1 MACLDRAAGNAD
13 GEDKMELK
21 RSMHARTARLL
32 AMLAMALVC
41 ALVLVP
47 SAYADG
53 AVARIDE
60 TGSEYNT
67 FDEAVAAA
75 KNGETVTLLADA
87 ETAGLNLSKDL
98 TIDGDGKAL
107 TFAGEGIALFGKAL
121 TFENVTVSMTS
132 VGSTP
137 YAEWKWMAVS
147 ASGGASI
154 TLDNASL
161 AMDGAKTAKNTHAIY
176 FTGDNT
182 LNLKNGSSLTIENY
196 PQDALE
202 WDGGSG
208 KGYNVN
214 IEGDSTYTSDHNR
227 SGFTGTFYATIDHS
241 TVNVVNST
249 GNGSNGSHFNIK
261 NGSTVNFSRNGSHG
275 LSAGNLT
282 IDNSKVTANNNGL
295 TGITFNGEG
304 VFKAA
309 DVQVTDTIGKDLKW
323 GDIIYDGGIR
333 LSPNAVLDVDA
344 ASTISITGNKATG
357 LFLDAG
363 TSATFAKDS
372 NLVITGNDASAENA
386 INKPK
391 QDLAQMGGGVVVRGG
406 SNLTLPTSAVID
418 NNNAALAGD
427 DLYAE
432 QGAKISFGET
442 VEGDT
447 LTAFNG
453 CGDAITGWF
462 DDSKDARWCAH
473 WTDNTPWHVKAVKAG
488 SYETPI
494 ALKAAHGVT
503 AAHAEISGTKVLK
516 GADFAE
522 GDFEFTLSQ
531 NDDVI
536 SRVKNAA
543 DGSFTF
549 GESAFDVTA
558 DDIMDTD
565 NHKVSYTLDVA
576 EVKGNKANVTYDTSV
591 KKVVVTAVPEDDHVK
606 LTYQVDGKDVE
617 DLASALVFTN
627 TYTKPAEPATPSEP
641 KKPGKA
647 TKQGLPKTGD
657 ASLAAPVA
665 FALAAVAAC
674 GAGVVMRRRA

>member
-1 MACLDRAAGNAD
+1 
-13 GEDKMELK
+13 MELK
-21 RSMHARTARLL
+21 RSIRARAARLV
-32 AMLAMALVC
+32 AMFAMALVC

-98 TIDGDGKAL
+98 TIDGGGNALKFSDKGIALWGKAL
-107 TFAGEGIALFGKAL
+107 TFK
-121 TFENVTVSMTS
+121 NVTVSMIGI
-132 VGSTP
+132 GSTP
-137 YAEWKWMAVS
+137 YTAEWNWMSV
-147 ASGGASI
+147 GASKDASL
-154 TLDNASL
+154 TLDGATL
-161 AMDGAKTAKNTHAIY
+161 TMDGTGTPRGQSQTHAIY
-176 FTGDNT
+176 FCSNNK
-182 LNLKNGSSLTIENY
+182 LNLKNGSSLTIKNY
-196 PQDALE
+196 SQDALE
-202 WDGGSG
+202 WDGGDG
-208 KGYNVN
+208 GYNVN
-214 IEGDSTYTSDHNR
+214 IEGGSTYTSDHCR
-227 SGFTGTFYATIDHS
+227 SGFAGTFVVTVDNS
-241 TVNVVNST
+241 KVNVVNST

-261 NGSTVNFSRNGSHG
+261 NDSTVDFSGNGGHG
-275 LSAGNLT
+275 LSAGDLT
-282 IDNSKVTANNNGL
+282 IDHSTVTANNNAYNGIIF
-295 TGITFNGEG
+295 TGKGE
-304 VFKAA
+304 FKSAN
-309 DVQVTDTIGKDLKW
+309 VQISRTKGALYWNAGMRLLKPKDES
-323 GDIIYDGGIR
+323 
-333 LSPNAVLDVDA
+333 LSHATLNVDA
-344 ASTISITGNKATG
+344 ASTVSITENKVTG

-363 TSATFAKDS
+363 AQATFAEGAK
-372 NLVITGNDASAENA
+372 LTITGNDASQENCSTKKDA
-386 INKPK
+386 
-391 QDLAQMGGGVVVRGG
+391 AQMGGGVMVR
-406 SNLTLPTSAVID
+406 SKASLSLPASARID
-418 NNNAALAGD
+418 NNHAALAGD
-427 DLYAE
+427 DLCAE
-432 QGAKISFGET
+432 QGATISFGKT

-473 WTDNTPWHVKAVKAG
+473 WTDNTPWHVDAVEAR
-488 SYETPI
+488 SYETPV

-503 AAHAEISGTKVLK
+503 AAHAEIAGTKVLK
-516 GADFAE
+516 GAQLAE

-536 SRVKNAA
+536 SHAKNAA

-558 DDIMDTD
+558 DDIMDAD

-606 LTYQVDGKDVE
+606 LTYSVDGKDVE

-627 TYTKPAEPATPSEP
+627 TYTKPAEPSEP
-641 KKPGKA
+641 KTPGTS
-647 TKQGLPKTGD
+647 TKQNLPKTGD

-665 FALAAVAAC
+665 FILAAAAAC
-674 GAGVVMRRRA
+674 GAGVVMRRRG

>member
-1 MACLDRAAGNAD
+1 
-13 GEDKMELK
+13 MELK
-21 RSMHARTARLL
+21 RSMHARAARLL

-41 ALVLVP
+41 ALVVAP
-47 SAYADG
+47 SAYADA

-60 TGSEYNT
+60 TGLEYNT

-75 KNGETVTLLADA
+75 ENNQTVTLLADA

-98 TIDGDGKAL
+98 TIDGGGNAL
-107 TFAGEGIALFGKAL
+107 KFTDKGIALWGHAL
-121 TFENVTVSMTS
+121 VLKNVNASMTGI
-132 VGSTP
+132 GSTP
-137 YAEWKWMAVS
+137 YTAEWNWMAV
-147 ASGGASI
+147 GASKGASL
-154 TLDNASL
+154 TLDGATLS
-161 AMDGAKTAKNTHAIY
+161 MDGTGAGNVHAIY
-176 FTGDNT
+176 FCSNNK
-182 LNLKNGSSLTIENY
+182 LNLKNGSNLTIKNY
-196 PQDALE
+196 KQDALE
-202 WDGGSG
+202 WDGGDG
-208 KGYNVN
+208 GYNVN
-214 IEGDSTYTSDHNR
+214 IETGSTYTSDHCR
-227 SGFTGTFYATIDHS
+227 SGFTGTFVVTVDKS
-241 TVNVVNST
+241 KVNVVNST

-261 NGSTVNFSRNGSHG
+261 NGSTVDFSGNGGHG
-275 LSAGNLT
+275 LSAGDLT
-282 IDNSKVTANNNGL
+282 IDRSTVTANDNAYNGIIF
-295 TGITFNGEG
+295 TGKGE
-304 VFKAA
+304 FKSAN
-309 DVQVTDTIGKDLKW
+309 VQISGTKGALYWNAGMRLLKA
-323 GDIIYDGGIR
+323 
-333 LSPNAVLDVDA
+333 NASLDVDA
-344 ASTISITGNKATG
+344 ASTVSITGNKVTG
-357 LFLDAG
+357 LYLDG
-363 TSATFAKDS
+363 GSYATFAGGAK
-372 NLVITGNDASAENA
+372 LTITGNDASQENCSTKKDA
-386 INKPK
+386 
-391 QDLAQMGGGVVVRGG
+391 AQMGGGVMVR
-406 SNLTLPTSAVID
+406 SNASLSLPASAKID
-418 NNNAALAGD
+418 NNHAALAGD
-427 DLYAE
+427 DLCAE
-432 QGAKISFGET
+432 QGATISFGKT

-462 DDSKDARWCAH
+462 DDSEDARWCAH
-473 WTDNTPWHVKAVKAG
+473 WTDNTPWHVKAVEAD
-488 SYETPI
+488 SYKTPITLETTI

-516 GADFAE
+516 GADLAE

-536 SRVKNAA
+536 SRAKNAA

-627 TYTKPAEPATPSEP
+627 TYTKPAEPTTPSEP
-641 KKPGKA
+641 KKPGKT

-665 FALAAVAAC
+665 FALAAAAVC
-674 GAGVVMRRRA
+674 GAGVVMRRRG

>member
-1 MACLDRAAGNAD
+1 
-13 GEDKMELK
+13 MELK
-21 RSMHARTARLL
+21 RSIRARAARLV
-32 AMLAMALVC
+32 AMFAMALVC

-67 FDEAVAAA
+67 FDEAVADA

-87 ETAGLNLSKDL
+87 ETTGLNLSKDL
-98 TIDGDGKAL
+98 TIDGGGNAL
-107 TFAGEGIALFGKAL
+107 KFTDKGIALWGHAL
-121 TFENVTVSMTS
+121 VLKNVNASMTG

-137 YAEWKWMAVS
+137 YTAEWKWMSVC
-147 ASGGASI
+147 ASKDASL
-154 TLDNASL
+154 TLDGATL
-161 AMDGAKTAKNTHAIY
+161 TMDGTGTASNVHAIY
-176 FTGDNT
+176 FCSNNK
-182 LNLKNGSSLTIENY
+182 LNLKNGSNLTIKNY
-196 PQDALE
+196 KQDALE
-202 WDGGSG
+202 WDGGDG
-208 KGYNVN
+208 GYNVN
-214 IEGDSTYTSDHNR
+214 IEGGSTYTSDHCR
-227 SGFTGTFYATIDHS
+227 SGFTGTFVVTVDSS

-261 NGSTVNFSRNGSHG
+261 NGSTVDFSGNGSHG

-282 IDNSKVTANNNGL
+282 IDNSTVTAKNNAL
-295 TGITFNGEG
+295 TGIIFTGKGE
-304 VFKAA
+304 FKSAS
-309 DVQVTDTIGKDLKW
+309 VQISGTKGTSYWNAGM
-323 GDIIYDGGIR
+323 R
-333 LSPNAVLDVDA
+333 LMKPRGESLSHATLNVDA
-344 ASTISITGNKATG
+344 ASTVSITENKVTG

-363 TSATFAKDS
+363 AQATFAGGAR
-372 NLVITGNDASAENA
+372 LTIARNDASQENCSTEMNA
-386 INKPK
+386 
-391 QDLAQMGGGVVVRGG
+391 ARMGGGVMVRAKA
-406 SNLTLPTSAVID
+406 SLSLPASAKID
-418 NNNAALAGD
+418 NNHAALAGD

-432 QGAKISFGET
+432 QGAKISFGKT

-447 LTAFNG
+447 LTDFNG

-473 WTDNTPWHVKAVKAG
+473 WTDNTPWHVDAVEAD
-488 SYETPI
+488 SYKTPITLETPI

-516 GADFAE
+516 GAQLAE

-536 SRVKNAA
+536 SHAKNAA

-606 LTYQVDGKDVE
+606 LTYSVDGKDVE

-627 TYTKPAEPATPSEP
+627 TYTKPAEPSEP
-641 KKPGKA
+641 KTPGTS
-647 TKQGLPKTGD
+647 TKQNLPKTGD

-665 FALAAVAAC
+665 FILAAAVAC
-674 GAGVVMRRRA
+674 GAGVVMRRRG

>member
-1 MACLDRAAGNAD
+1 
-13 GEDKMELK
+13 MELK
-21 RSMHARTARLL
+21 RSMHARVARLV
-32 AMLAMALVC
+32 AMFAMALVC
-41 ALVLVP
+41 ALVLAP

-53 AVARIDE
+53 GVARIDK
-60 TGSEYNT
+60 TEYNT

-75 KNGETVTLLADA
+75 KNGETVTLLHDA

-98 TIDGDGKAL
+98 TIDGDGNAL
-107 TFAGEGIALFGKAL
+107 RFTDKGIALLGHAL
-121 TFENVTVSMTS
+121 VLENVNVSMTS

-137 YAEWKWMAVS
+137 YAEWKSMTVCAGKD
-147 ASGGASI
+147 ASL
-154 TLDNASL
+154 TLDGATL
-161 AMDGAKTAKNTHAIY
+161 TMDGTDAGSVHGIY
-176 FTGDNT
+176 FCGNNK
-182 LNLKNGSSLTIENY
+182 LNLKNASNLTIKNY
-196 PQDALE
+196 KQDALE
-202 WDGGSG
+202 WDGGN
-208 KGYNVN
+208 GYYIN
-214 IEGDSTYTSDHNR
+214 IEGGSTYTSDHCR
-227 SGFTGTFYATIDHS
+227 SGIVGTFDITVDNS
-241 TVNVVNST
+241 KVNVVNST

-261 NGSTVNFSRNGSHG
+261 NGSAVDFSGNGGHG
-275 LSAGNLT
+275 LSAGDLI
-282 IDNSKVTANNNGL
+282 IDHSTVTANNNAYN
-295 TGITFNGEG
+295 GIIF
-304 VFKAA
+304 
-309 DVQVTDTIGKDLKW
+309 IGKGEFKSANVQISSTKGTSYW
-323 GDIIYDGGIR
+323 NAGMR
-333 LSPNAVLDVDA
+333 LMKPKGELLSHATLSVDA
-344 ASTISITGNKATG
+344 ASTVSITDNKVTG

-363 TSATFAKDS
+363 AKATFIEGAK
-372 NLVITGNDASAENA
+372 LTITGNDASQENCSTKKDA
-386 INKPK
+386 
-391 QDLAQMGGGVVVRGG
+391 AQMGGGVMVR
-406 SNLTLPTSAVID
+406 SNASLSLPASAKID
-418 NNNAALAGD
+418 NNHAALAGD

-442 VEGDT
+442 VEDDT

-462 DDSKDARWCAH
+462 DDSKDARWCAR
-473 WTDNTPWHVKAVKAG
+473 WTDNTPWHVDAVKAG
-488 SYETPI
+488 SYETPV

-516 GADFAE
+516 GADLAE

-536 SRVKNAA
+536 SRAKNAA

-565 NHKVSYTLDVA
+565 NHKVSYALDVA

-627 TYTKPAEPATPSEP
+627 TYTKPAEPTTPSEP

-657 ASLAAPVA
+657 VSLAAPVA
-665 FALAAVAAC
+665 FALAAAAAC
-674 GAGVVMRRRA
+674 GAGVVMRRRG

>member
-1 MACLDRAAGNAD
+1 
-13 GEDKMELK
+13 MELK
-21 RSMHARTARLL
+21 RSMHARAARLL

-41 ALVLVP
+41 ALVVAP
-47 SAYADG
+47 SAYADA

-60 TGSEYNT
+60 TGLEYNT

-75 KNGETVTLLADA
+75 ENNQTVTLLGNA
-87 ETAGLNLSKDL
+87 ETTGLNLSKDL
-98 TIDGDGKAL
+98 TIDGEGKFALNFTDKGIALWGKAL
-107 TFAGEGIALFGKAL
+107 TFKNI
-121 TFENVTVSMTS
+121 NVTMSGI
-132 VGSTP
+132 GSTP

-154 TLDNASL
+154 TLDHASL

-182 LNLKNGSSLTIENY
+182 LNLKNGSSLTIKNY

-214 IEGDSTYTSDHNR
+214 IEGDSTYTSDRNR
-227 SGFTGTFYATIDHS
+227 SGFTGTFYATIDKS

-261 NGSTVNFSRNGSHG
+261 NGSTVDFSRNGGHG
-275 LSAGNLT
+275 LSAGDLT
-282 IDNSKVTANNNGL
+282 IDRSTVTANDNAYNGIIF
-295 TGITFNGEG
+295 TGKGE
-304 VFKAA
+304 FKSAN
-309 DVQVTDTIGKDLKW
+309 VQISGTKGTSYWNAGM
-323 GDIIYDGGIR
+323 R
-333 LSPNAVLDVDA
+333 LMKANASLDVDA
-344 ASTISITGNKATG
+344 ASTVFITDNKVTG
-357 LFLDAG
+357 LYLDG
-363 TSATFAKDS
+363 GSHATFAEGAKLS
-372 NLVITGNDASAENA
+372 ITGNDASQENCST
-386 INKPK
+386 KK
-391 QDLAQMGGGVVVRGG
+391 DVAQMGGGVMVR
-406 SNLTLPTSAVID
+406 SNASLSLPASARID
-418 NNNAALAGD
+418 NNHAALAGD
-427 DLYAE
+427 DLCAE
-432 QGAKISFGET
+432 QGAKISFGKT

-473 WTDNTPWHVKAVKAG
+473 WTDNTPWHVKAVEAD
-488 SYETPI
+488 SYETPITLETTI

-516 GADFAE
+516 GAQLAE

-536 SRVKNAA
+536 SRTKNAA

-558 DDIMDTD
+558 DDIMDAD

-576 EVKGNKANVTYDTSV
+576 EVKGNKANVTYDASV

-627 TYTKPAEPATPSEP
+627 TYTKPAEPTTPSEP
-641 KKPGKA
+641 KKPGKT

-665 FALAAVAAC
+665 FALAAAAVC
-674 GAGVVMRRRA
+674 GAGVVMRRRG

>member
-1 MACLDRAAGNAD
+1 
-13 GEDKMELK
+13 MEPK
-21 RSMHARTARLL
+21 RSIRTRAVRLV
-32 AMLAMALVC
+32 AMFAMALVC

-98 TIDGDGKAL
+98 TIDGGGNALKFTDKGIALWGKAL
-107 TFAGEGIALFGKAL
+107 TFK
-121 TFENVTVSMTS
+121 NVTVSMIGI
-132 VGSTP
+132 GSTP
-137 YAEWKWMAVS
+137 YTAEWNWMSV
-147 ASGGASI
+147 GASKDASL
-154 TLDNASL
+154 TLDGATL
-161 AMDGAKTAKNTHAIY
+161 TMDGTGTPRGQSQTHAVY
-176 FTGDNT
+176 FCSNNK
-182 LNLKNGSSLTIENY
+182 LNLKNGSSLTIKNY
-196 PQDALE
+196 SQDALE
-202 WDGGSG
+202 WDGGDG
-208 KGYNVN
+208 GYNVN
-214 IEGDSTYTSDHNR
+214 IEGGSTYTSDHCR
-227 SGFTGTFYATIDHS
+227 SGFAGTFVVTVDNS
-241 TVNVVNST
+241 KVNVVNST

-261 NGSTVNFSRNGSHG
+261 NDSTVDFSGNGGHG
-275 LSAGNLT
+275 LSAGDLT
-282 IDNSKVTANNNGL
+282 IDHSTVTANNNAYNGIIF
-295 TGITFNGEG
+295 TGKGE
-304 VFKAA
+304 FKSAN
-309 DVQVTDTIGKDLKW
+309 VQISRTKGALYWNAGMRLLKPKDES
-323 GDIIYDGGIR
+323 
-333 LSPNAVLDVDA
+333 LSHATLNVDA
-344 ASTISITGNKATG
+344 ASTVSITENKVTG

-363 TSATFAKDS
+363 AQATFVEGAK
-372 NLVITGNDASAENA
+372 LTITGNDASQENCSTKKDA
-386 INKPK
+386 
-391 QDLAQMGGGVVVRGG
+391 AQMGGGVMVR
-406 SNLTLPTSAVID
+406 SKASLSLPASARID
-418 NNNAALAGD
+418 NNHAALAGD
-427 DLYAE
+427 DLCAE
-432 QGAKISFGET
+432 QGAKISFGKT

-488 SYETPI
+488 TYETPV

-516 GADFAE
+516 GADLAE

-536 SRVKNAA
+536 SRAKNAA

-627 TYTKPAEPATPSEP
+627 TYTKPAEPTTPSEP
-641 KKPGKA
+641 KKPGKT

-665 FALAAVAAC
+665 FALAAAAVC
-674 GAGVVMRRRA
+674 GAGVVMRRRG

>member
-1 MACLDRAAGNAD
+1 
-13 GEDKMELK
+13 MELK
-21 RSMHARTARLL
+21 RSIRTRAARLV
-32 AMLAMALVC
+32 AMFAMALVC
-41 ALVLVP
+41 TLVVAP

-98 TIDGDGKAL
+98 TIDGGGNALKFTDKGIALWGKAL
-107 TFAGEGIALFGKAL
+107 TFK
-121 TFENVTVSMTS
+121 NVTVSMIGI
-132 VGSTP
+132 GSTP
-137 YAEWKWMAVS
+137 YTAEWNWMSV
-147 ASGGASI
+147 GASKDASL
-154 TLDNASL
+154 TLDGATL
-161 AMDGAKTAKNTHAIY
+161 TMDGTGTPRGQSQTHAIY
-176 FTGDNT
+176 FCSNNK
-182 LNLKNGSSLTIENY
+182 LNLKNGSSLTIKNY
-196 PQDALE
+196 SQDALE
-202 WDGGSG
+202 WDGGDG
-208 KGYNVN
+208 GYNVN
-214 IEGDSTYTSDHNR
+214 IEGGSTYTSDHCR
-227 SGFTGTFYATIDHS
+227 SGFAGTFVVTVDNS
-241 TVNVVNST
+241 KVNVVNST

-261 NGSTVNFSRNGSHG
+261 NDSTVDFSGNGGHG
-275 LSAGNLT
+275 LSAGDLT
-282 IDNSKVTANNNGL
+282 IDHSTVTANNNAYNGIIF
-295 TGITFNGEG
+295 TGKGE
-304 VFKAA
+304 FKSAN
-309 DVQVTDTIGKDLKW
+309 VQISRTKGALYWNAGMRLLKPKDES
-323 GDIIYDGGIR
+323 
-333 LSPNAVLDVDA
+333 LSHATLNVDA
-344 ASTISITGNKATG
+344 ASTVSITENKVTG

-363 TSATFAKDS
+363 AQATFVEGAK
-372 NLVITGNDASAENA
+372 LTITGNDASQENCSTKKDA
-386 INKPK
+386 
-391 QDLAQMGGGVVVRGG
+391 AQMGGGVMVR
-406 SNLTLPTSAVID
+406 SKASLSLPASARID
-418 NNNAALAGD
+418 NNHAALAGD
-427 DLYAE
+427 DLCAE
-432 QGAKISFGET
+432 QGAKISFGKT

-473 WTDNTPWHVKAVKAG
+473 WTDNTPWHVDAVEAR
-488 SYETPI
+488 SYETPV

-516 GADFAE
+516 GAQLAE

-531 NDDVI
+531 NDNVI
-536 SRVKNAA
+536 SHAKNAA

-627 TYTKPAEPATPSEP
+627 TYTKPAEPTTPSEP
-641 KKPGKA
+641 KKPGKT

-665 FALAAVAAC
+665 FALAAAAVC
-674 GAGVVMRRRA
+674 GAGVAMRRRG

>member
-1 MACLDRAAGNAD
+1 
-13 GEDKMELK
+13 MELK
-21 RSMHARTARLL
+21 RSIRTRAARLV
-32 AMLAMALVC
+32 AMFAMALVC
-41 ALVLVP
+41 ALVLAP

-53 AVARIDE
+53 AVARIGE
-60 TGSEYNT
+60 TEYNT
-67 FDEAVAAA
+67 FDEAVADA

-87 ETAGLNLSKDL
+87 ETTGLNLSKDL
-98 TIDGDGKAL
+98 TIDGGDHALKFADEGIALRGKAL
-107 TFAGEGIALFGKAL
+107 TFKNVKASMDGI
-121 TFENVTVSMTS
+121 
-132 VGSTP
+132 GSTP

-154 TLDNASL
+154 TLDHASL

-182 LNLKNGSSLTIENY
+182 LNLKNGSSLTIKNY

-214 IEGDSTYTSDHNR
+214 IEGDSTYTSDRNR
-227 SGFTGTFYATIDHS
+227 SGFTGTFYATIDKS

-261 NGSTVNFSRNGSHG
+261 NGSTVDFSRNGGHG
-275 LSAGNLT
+275 LSAGDLT
-282 IDNSKVTANNNGL
+282 IDRSTVTANDNAYNGIIFTGKGEFKSANVQISGTKGALYWNAGMRLL
-295 TGITFNGEG
+295 T
-304 VFKAA
+304 A
-309 DVQVTDTIGKDLKW
+309 
-323 GDIIYDGGIR
+323 
-333 LSPNAVLDVDA
+333 NASLDVDA
-344 ASTISITGNKATG
+344 ASTVSITGNKVTG
-357 LFLDAG
+357 LYLDG
-363 TSATFAKDS
+363 GSDATIVEGAK
-372 NLVITGNDASAENA
+372 LTITGNDASQENCSTKKDA
-386 INKPK
+386 
-391 QDLAQMGGGVVVRGG
+391 AQMGGGVMVR
-406 SNLTLPTSAVID
+406 SNASLSLPASARID
-418 NNNAALAGD
+418 NNHAALAGD
-427 DLYAE
+427 DLCAE
-432 QGAKISFGET
+432 KGAKISFGKT

-473 WTDNTPWHVKAVKAG
+473 WTDNTPWHVDAVEAR

-516 GADFAE
+516 GAQLAE

-536 SRVKNAA
+536 SRTKNAA

-558 DDIMDTD
+558 DDIMDAD

-576 EVKGNKANVTYDTSV
+576 EVKGNKANVTYDASV

-606 LTYQVDGKDVE
+606 LTYSVDGKDVE

-627 TYTKPAEPATPSEP
+627 TYTKPAEPSEP
-641 KKPGKA
+641 KTPGA
-647 TKQGLPKTGD
+647 STKQNLPKTGD

-665 FALAAVAAC
+665 FILAAAVAC
-674 GAGVVMRRRA
+674 GAGVVMRRRG

>member
-1 MACLDRAAGNAD
+1 
-13 GEDKMELK
+13 MELK
-21 RSMHARTARLL
+21 QSIRARAARLV
-32 AMLAMALVC
+32 AMFAMALVC
-41 ALVLVP
+41 ALALVP

-87 ETAGLNLSKDL
+87 ETAGLNLNEDL
-98 TIDGDGKAL
+98 TIDGGGNAL
-107 TFAGEGIALFGKAL
+107 KFTNKGIALWGHAL
-121 TFENVTVSMTS
+121 VLKNVNASMTGI
-132 VGSTP
+132 GSTP
-137 YAEWKWMAVS
+137 YTAEWNWMAV
-147 ASGGASI
+147 GASKGASL
-154 TLDNASL
+154 TLDGATLS
-161 AMDGAKTAKNTHAIY
+161 MDGTGAGNVHAIY
-176 FTGDNT
+176 FCSNNK
-182 LNLKNGSSLTIENY
+182 LNLKNGSNLTIKNY
-196 PQDALE
+196 AQDALE
-202 WDGGSG
+202 WDGGDG
-208 KGYNVN
+208 GYNVN
-214 IEGDSTYTSDHNR
+214 IEGDSTYTSDHCR
-227 SGFTGTFYATIDHS
+227 SGFTGTFVVTVDNS
-241 TVNVVNST
+241 KVNVVNST

-261 NGSTVNFSRNGSHG
+261 NDSTVDFSGNGSHG

-282 IDNSKVTANNNGL
+282 INNSTVTAKDNAL
-295 TGITFNGEG
+295 TGIIFTGKGEFKSASVQISG
-304 VFKAA
+304 TKGTSYWNAGMRLFKA
-309 DVQVTDTIGKDLKW
+309 
-323 GDIIYDGGIR
+323 
-333 LSPNAVLDVDA
+333 NAKLDVDA
-344 ASTISITGNKATG
+344 ASTVSITGNKVTG
-357 LFLDAG
+357 LYLDG
-363 TSATFAKDS
+363 GSHVTFAEGAK
-372 NLVITGNDASAENA
+372 LTITGNDASQENCST
-386 INKPK
+386 KK
-391 QDLAQMGGGVVVRGG
+391 DFAQMGGGVMVR
-406 SNLTLPTSAVID
+406 SNASLSLPASAKID
-418 NNNAALAGD
+418 NNHAALAGD
-427 DLYAE
+427 DLCAE
-432 QGAKISFGET
+432 QGATISFGKT

-473 WTDNTPWHVKAVKAG
+473 WTDNTPWHVDAVEAG
-488 SYETPI
+488 SYETPV

-516 GADFAE
+516 GAQLAE

-536 SRVKNAA
+536 SHAKNAA
-543 DGSFTF
+543 DGTFTF

-606 LTYQVDGKDVE
+606 LTYSVDGKDVK

-627 TYTKPAEPATPSEP
+627 TYTKPAEPSEP
-641 KKPGKA
+641 KTPGTS
-647 TKQGLPKTGD
+647 TKQNLPKTGD

-665 FALAAVAAC
+665 CALAAAVAC
-674 GAGVVMRRRA
+674 GAGVVMRRRG

>member
-1 MACLDRAAGNAD
+1 MG
-13 GEDKMELK
+13 
-21 RSMHARTARLL
+21 RTKWSLNEAYAPGQRRLV
-32 AMLAMALVC
+32 AMFAMALVC

-98 TIDGDGKAL
+98 TIDGGGNALKFTDKGIALWGKAL
-107 TFAGEGIALFGKAL
+107 TFK
-121 TFENVTVSMTS
+121 NVTVSMIGI
-132 VGSTP
+132 GSTP
-137 YAEWKWMAVS
+137 YTAEWNWMSV
-147 ASGGASI
+147 GASKDASL
-154 TLDNASL
+154 TLDGATL
-161 AMDGAKTAKNTHAIY
+161 TMDGTGTPRGQSQTHAIY
-176 FTGDNT
+176 FCSNNK
-182 LNLKNGSSLTIENY
+182 LNLKNGSSLTIKNY
-196 PQDALE
+196 SQDALE
-202 WDGGSG
+202 WDGGDG
-208 KGYNVN
+208 GCNVN
-214 IEGDSTYTSDHNR
+214 IEGGSTYTSDHCR
-227 SGFTGTFYATIDHS
+227 SGFAGTFVVTVDNS
-241 TVNVVNST
+241 KVNVVNST

-261 NGSTVNFSRNGSHG
+261 NDSTVDFSGNGGHG
-275 LSAGNLT
+275 LSAGDLT
-282 IDNSKVTANNNGL
+282 IDHSTVTANNNAYNGIIF
-295 TGITFNGEG
+295 TGKGE
-304 VFKAA
+304 FKSAN
-309 DVQVTDTIGKDLKW
+309 VQISRTKGALYWNAGMRLLKPKDES
-323 GDIIYDGGIR
+323 
-333 LSPNAVLDVDA
+333 LSHATLNVDA
-344 ASTISITGNKATG
+344 ASTVSITENKVTG

-363 TSATFAKDS
+363 AQATFAEGAK
-372 NLVITGNDASAENA
+372 LTITGNDASQENCSTKKDA
-386 INKPK
+386 
-391 QDLAQMGGGVVVRGG
+391 AQMGGGVMVR
-406 SNLTLPTSAVID
+406 SKASLSLPASARID
-418 NNNAALAGD
+418 NNHAALAGD
-427 DLYAE
+427 DLCAE
-432 QGAKISFGET
+432 QGAKISFGKT

-473 WTDNTPWHVKAVKAG
+473 WTDNTPWHVDAVEAR
-488 SYETPI
+488 SYETPV

-503 AAHAEISGTKVLK
+503 AAHAEIAGTKVLK
-516 GADFAE
+516 GAQLAE

-536 SRVKNAA
+536 SHAKNAA

-558 DDIMDTD
+558 DDIMDAD

-606 LTYQVDGKDVE
+606 LTYSVDGKDVE

-627 TYTKPAEPATPSEP
+627 TYTKPAEPSEP
-641 KKPGKA
+641 KTPGTS
-647 TKQGLPKTGD
+647 TKQNLPKTGD

-665 FALAAVAAC
+665 FILAAAVAC
-674 GAGVVMRRRA
+674 GAGVVMRRRG

>member
-1 MACLDRAAGNAD
+1 
-13 GEDKMELK
+13 MELK
-21 RSMHARTARLL
+21 RSIRTRAARLV
-32 AMLAMALVC
+32 AMFAMALVC
-41 ALVLVP
+41 TLVVAP

-98 TIDGDGKAL
+98 TIDGGGNALKFTDKGIALWGKAL
-107 TFAGEGIALFGKAL
+107 TFKNVKASMDGI
-121 TFENVTVSMTS
+121 
-132 VGSTP
+132 GSTP

-154 TLDNASL
+154 TLDHASL

-182 LNLKNGSSLTIENY
+182 LNLKNGSSLTIKNY

-214 IEGDSTYTSDHNR
+214 IEGDSTYTSDRNR
-227 SGFTGTFYATIDHS
+227 SGFTGTFYATIDKS

-261 NGSTVNFSRNGSHG
+261 NGSTVDFSRNGGHG
-275 LSAGNLT
+275 LSAGDLT
-282 IDNSKVTANNNGL
+282 IDRSTVTANDNAYNGIIFTGKGEFKSANVQISGTKGALYWNAGMRLL
-295 TGITFNGEG
+295 T
-304 VFKAA
+304 A
-309 DVQVTDTIGKDLKW
+309 
-323 GDIIYDGGIR
+323 
-333 LSPNAVLDVDA
+333 NASLDVDA
-344 ASTISITGNKATG
+344 ASTVSITGNKVTG
-357 LFLDAG
+357 LYLDG
-363 TSATFAKDS
+363 GSYAKIVEGAK
-372 NLVITGNDASAENA
+372 LTITGNDASQENCSTKKDA
-386 INKPK
+386 
-391 QDLAQMGGGVVVRGG
+391 AQMGGGVMVR
-406 SNLTLPTSAVID
+406 SNASLSLPASARID
-418 NNNAALAGD
+418 NNHAALAGD
-427 DLYAE
+427 DLCAE
-432 QGAKISFGET
+432 KGAKISFGKT

-473 WTDNTPWHVKAVKAG
+473 WTDNTPWHVDAVEAR
-488 SYETPI
+488 SYETPV

-516 GADFAE
+516 GADLAE

-536 SRVKNAA
+536 SRAKNAA

-606 LTYQVDGKDVE
+606 LTYSVDGKDVE

-627 TYTKPAEPATPSEP
+627 TYTKPAEPSEP
-641 KKPGKA
+641 KTPGTS
-647 TKQGLPKTGD
+647 TKQNLPKTGD

-665 FALAAVAAC
+665 CALAAVVAC
-674 GAGVVMRRRA
+674 GASVVMRRRG

>member
-1 MACLDRAAGNAD
+1 
-13 GEDKMELK
+13 MELK
-21 RSMHARTARLL
+21 RSIRTRAARLV
-32 AMLAMALVC
+32 AMFAMALVC
-41 ALVLVP
+41 ALVMVP

-53 AVARIDE
+53 AVACIGE
-60 TGSEYNT
+60 NKYNT
-67 FDEAVAAA
+67 FDEAVADAQ
-75 KNGETVTLLADA
+75 NGETVTLLADA
-87 ETAGLNLSKDL
+87 KTAGLNLSKDL
-98 TIDGDGKAL
+98 TIDGGDDHHAL
-107 TFAGEGIALFGKAL
+107 NFTDKGIALWGHAL
-121 TFENVTVSMTS
+121 VLKNVNASMNGI
-132 VGSTP
+132 GSTP
-137 YAEWKWMAVS
+137 YTTEWNWMAVGV
-147 ASGGASI
+147 SGGASI

-161 AMDGAKTAKNTHAIY
+161 AMDGAKTASGTHAIY
-176 FTGDNT
+176 FTGDNK
-182 LNLKNGSSLTIENY
+182 LNLKNGSNLSIKNY

-208 KGYNVN
+208 YNVN
-214 IEGDSTYTSDHNR
+214 IEGNSTYTSDHNR
-227 SGFTGTFYATIDHS
+227 SGFTGTFHATIDHS

-261 NGSTVNFSRNGSHG
+261 NGSTVDFSRNGGHG

-282 IDNSKVTANNNGL
+282 IDDSTVTANNNAYNGIIF
-295 TGITFNGEG
+295 TGKGE
-304 VFKAA
+304 FKSAN
-309 DVQVTDTIGKDLKW
+309 VQISGTKGKIYWNAGMRLLKA
-323 GDIIYDGGIR
+323 
-333 LSPNAVLDVDA
+333 NASLDVDA
-344 ASTISITGNKATG
+344 ASTVSITGNKVTG
-357 LFLDAG
+357 LYLDG
-363 TSATFAKDS
+363 GSHATFAEGAK
-372 NLVITGNDASAENA
+372 LTITGNDASQENCST
-386 INKPK
+386 KK
-391 QDLAQMGGGVVVRGG
+391 DFAQMGGGVMVR
-406 SNLTLPTSAVID
+406 SNANLSLPASARID
-418 NNNAALAGD
+418 NNHAALAGD
-427 DLYAE
+427 DLCAE
-432 QGAKISFGET
+432 QGAKISFGKT

-473 WTDNTPWHVKAVKAG
+473 WTDNTPWHVDAVEAR
-488 SYETPI
+488 SYETPV

-516 GADFAE
+516 GAQLAE

-536 SRVKNAA
+536 SRAKNAA

-617 DLASALVFTN
+617 DLASALMFTN
-627 TYTKPAEPATPSEP
+627 TYTKPAEPTTPSEP
-641 KKPGKA
+641 KKPGKT

-665 FALAAVAAC
+665 FALVAAAVC
-674 GAGVVMRRRA
+674 GAGVVMRRRG

>member
-1 MACLDRAAGNAD
+1 
-13 GEDKMELK
+13 MELK
-21 RSMHARTARLL
+21 RSIRARAARLV
-32 AMLAMALVC
+32 AMFAMALVC

-53 AVARIDE
+53 AVARIGE
-60 TGSEYNT
+60 TEYNT

-98 TIDGDGKAL
+98 TIDGDDHALKFADEGIALRGKAL
-107 TFAGEGIALFGKAL
+107 TFKNVKASMAG
-121 TFENVTVSMTS
+121 

-154 TLDNASL
+154 TLDHASL

-182 LNLKNGSSLTIENY
+182 LNLKNGSSLTIKNY

-214 IEGDSTYTSDHNR
+214 IEGDSTYTSDRNR
-227 SGFTGTFYATIDHS
+227 SGFTGTFYATIDKS

-261 NGSTVNFSRNGSHG
+261 NGSTVDFSRNGGHG
-275 LSAGNLT
+275 LSAGDLT
-282 IDNSKVTANNNGL
+282 IDRSTVTANDNAYNGIIFTGKGEFKSANVQISGTKGALYWNAGMRLL
-295 TGITFNGEG
+295 T
-304 VFKAA
+304 A
-309 DVQVTDTIGKDLKW
+309 
-323 GDIIYDGGIR
+323 
-333 LSPNAVLDVDA
+333 NASLDVDA
-344 ASTISITGNKATG
+344 ASTVSITGNKVTG
-357 LFLDAG
+357 LYLDG
-363 TSATFAKDS
+363 GSYAKIVEGAK
-372 NLVITGNDASAENA
+372 LTITGNDASQENCSTKKDA
-386 INKPK
+386 
-391 QDLAQMGGGVVVRGG
+391 AQMGGGVMVR
-406 SNLTLPTSAVID
+406 SNASLSLPASAKID
-418 NNNAALAGD
+418 NNHAALAGD
-427 DLYAE
+427 DLCAE
-432 QGAKISFGET
+432 KGAKISFGKT

-473 WTDNTPWHVKAVKAG
+473 WTDNTPWHVDAVEAR

-516 GADFAE
+516 GAQLAE

-536 SRVKNAA
+536 SHAKNAA

-576 EVKGNKANVTYDTSV
+576 EVKGNKANVTYDASV

-606 LTYQVDGKDVE
+606 LTYSVDGKDVE

-627 TYTKPAEPATPSEP
+627 TYTKPAEPSEP
-641 KKPGKA
+641 KTPGA
-647 TKQGLPKTGD
+647 STKQNLPKTGD

-665 FALAAVAAC
+665 FILAAAVAC
-674 GAGVVMRRRA
+674 GAGVVMRRRG

>member
-1 MACLDRAAGNAD
+1 
-13 GEDKMELK
+13 MELK
-21 RSMHARTARLL
+21 RSIRARAARLV
-32 AMLAMALVC
+32 AMFAMALVC

-98 TIDGDGKAL
+98 TIDGGGNALKFSDKGIALWGKAL
-107 TFAGEGIALFGKAL
+107 TFK
-121 TFENVTVSMTS
+121 NVTVSMIGI
-132 VGSTP
+132 GSTP
-137 YAEWKWMAVS
+137 YTAEWNWMSV
-147 ASGGASI
+147 GASKDASL
-154 TLDNASL
+154 TLDGATL
-161 AMDGAKTAKNTHAIY
+161 TMDGTGTPRGQSQTHAIY
-176 FTGDNT
+176 FCSNNK
-182 LNLKNGSSLTIENY
+182 LNLKNGSSLTIKNY
-196 PQDALE
+196 SQDALE
-202 WDGGSG
+202 WDGGDG
-208 KGYNVN
+208 GYNVN
-214 IEGDSTYTSDHNR
+214 FEGGSTYTSDHCR
-227 SGFTGTFYATIDHS
+227 SGFAGTFVVTVDNS
-241 TVNVVNST
+241 KVNVVNST

-261 NGSTVNFSRNGSHG
+261 NDSTVDFSGNGGHG
-275 LSAGNLT
+275 LSAGDLT
-282 IDNSKVTANNNGL
+282 IDHSTVTANNNAYNGIIF
-295 TGITFNGEG
+295 TGKGE
-304 VFKAA
+304 FKSAN
-309 DVQVTDTIGKDLKW
+309 VQISRTKGALYWNAGMRLLKPKDES
-323 GDIIYDGGIR
+323 
-333 LSPNAVLDVDA
+333 LSHATLNVDA
-344 ASTISITGNKATG
+344 ASTVSITENKVTG

-363 TSATFAKDS
+363 AQATFAEGAK
-372 NLVITGNDASAENA
+372 LTITGNDASQENCSTKKDA
-386 INKPK
+386 
-391 QDLAQMGGGVVVRGG
+391 AQMGGGVMVR
-406 SNLTLPTSAVID
+406 SKASLSLPASARID
-418 NNNAALAGD
+418 NNHAALAGD
-427 DLYAE
+427 DLCAE
-432 QGAKISFGET
+432 QGATISFGKT

-473 WTDNTPWHVKAVKAG
+473 WTDNTPWHVDAVEAR
-488 SYETPI
+488 SYETPV

-503 AAHAEISGTKVLK
+503 AAHAEIAGTKVLK
-516 GADFAE
+516 GAQLAE

-536 SRVKNAA
+536 SHAKNAA

-558 DDIMDTD
+558 DDIMDAD

-606 LTYQVDGKDVE
+606 LTYSVDGKDVE

-627 TYTKPAEPATPSEP
+627 TYTKPAEPSEP
-641 KKPGKA
+641 KTPGTS
-647 TKQGLPKTGD
+647 TKQNLPKTGD

-665 FALAAVAAC
+665 FILAAAAAC
-674 GAGVVMRRRA
+674 GAGVVMRRRG

>member
-1 MACLDRAAGNAD
+1 
-13 GEDKMELK
+13 MELK
-21 RSMHARTARLL
+21 RSIRTRAARLV
-32 AMLAMALVC
+32 AMFAMALVC
-41 ALVLVP
+41 TLVVAP

-98 TIDGDGKAL
+98 TIDGGGNALKFTDKGIALWGKAL
-107 TFAGEGIALFGKAL
+107 TFK
-121 TFENVTVSMTS
+121 NVTVSMIGI
-132 VGSTP
+132 GSTP
-137 YAEWKWMAVS
+137 YTAEWNWMSV
-147 ASGGASI
+147 GASKDASL
-154 TLDNASL
+154 TLDGATL
-161 AMDGAKTAKNTHAIY
+161 TMDGTGTPRGQSQTHAIY
-176 FTGDNT
+176 FCSNNK
-182 LNLKNGSSLTIENY
+182 LNLKNGSSLTIKNY
-196 PQDALE
+196 SQDALE
-202 WDGGSG
+202 WDGGDG
-208 KGYNVN
+208 GYNVN
-214 IEGDSTYTSDHNR
+214 IEGGSTYTSDHCR
-227 SGFTGTFYATIDHS
+227 SGFAGTFVVTVDNS
-241 TVNVVNST
+241 KVNVVNST

-261 NGSTVNFSRNGSHG
+261 NDSTVDFSGNGGHG
-275 LSAGNLT
+275 LSAGDLT
-282 IDNSKVTANNNGL
+282 IDHSTVTANNNAYNGIIF
-295 TGITFNGEG
+295 TGKGE
-304 VFKAA
+304 FKSAN
-309 DVQVTDTIGKDLKW
+309 VQISRTKGALYWNAGMRLLKPKDES
-323 GDIIYDGGIR
+323 
-333 LSPNAVLDVDA
+333 LSHATLNVDA
-344 ASTISITGNKATG
+344 ASTVSITENKVTG

-363 TSATFAKDS
+363 AQATFVEGAK
-372 NLVITGNDASAENA
+372 LTITGNDASQENCSTKKDA
-386 INKPK
+386 
-391 QDLAQMGGGVVVRGG
+391 AQMGGGVMVR
-406 SNLTLPTSAVID
+406 SKASLSLPASARID
-418 NNNAALAGD
+418 NNHAALAGD
-427 DLYAE
+427 DLCAE
-432 QGAKISFGET
+432 QGAKISFGKT

-473 WTDNTPWHVKAVKAG
+473 WTDNTPWHVDAVEAR
-488 SYETPI
+488 SYETPV

-516 GADFAE
+516 GAQLAE

-536 SRVKNAA
+536 SHAKNAA

-606 LTYQVDGKDVE
+606 LTYSVDGKDVE

-627 TYTKPAEPATPSEP
+627 TYTKPAEPSEP
-641 KKPGKA
+641 KTPGTS
-647 TKQGLPKTGD
+647 TKQNLPKTGD
-657 ASLAAPVA
+657 ASLAAPIA
-665 FALAAVAAC
+665 FILAAAVAC
-674 GAGVVMRRRA
+674 GAGVVMRRRG

>member
-1 MACLDRAAGNAD
+1 
-13 GEDKMELK
+13 MELK
-21 RSMHARTARLL
+21 RSIRARAARLV
-32 AMLAMALVC
+32 AMFAMALVC

-98 TIDGDGKAL
+98 TIDGGGNAL
-107 TFAGEGIALFGKAL
+107 KFTDKGIALWGHAL
-121 TFENVTVSMTS
+121 VLKNVNASMTG

-137 YAEWKWMAVS
+137 YTAEWKWMSVC
-147 ASGGASI
+147 ASKDASL
-154 TLDNASL
+154 TLDGATLS
-161 AMDGAKTAKNTHAIY
+161 MDGTGAGNVHAIY
-176 FTGDNT
+176 FCSNNK
-182 LNLKNGSSLTIENY
+182 LNLKNGSNLTIKNY
-196 PQDALE
+196 AQDALE
-202 WDGGSG
+202 WDGGDG
-208 KGYNVN
+208 GYNVN
-214 IEGDSTYTSDHNR
+214 IEGDSTYTSDHCR
-227 SGFTGTFYATIDHS
+227 SGFTGTFVVTVDNS
-241 TVNVVNST
+241 KVNVVNST

-261 NGSTVNFSRNGSHG
+261 NDSTVDFSGNGSHG

-282 IDNSKVTANNNGL
+282 INNSTVTAKDNAL
-295 TGITFNGEG
+295 TGIIFTGKGEFKSASVQISG
-304 VFKAA
+304 TKGTSYWNAGMRLFKA
-309 DVQVTDTIGKDLKW
+309 
-323 GDIIYDGGIR
+323 
-333 LSPNAVLDVDA
+333 NAKLDVDA
-344 ASTISITGNKATG
+344 ASTVSITGNKVTG
-357 LFLDAG
+357 LYLDG
-363 TSATFAKDS
+363 GSSATFAEGAK
-372 NLVITGNDASAENA
+372 LTITGNDASQENCST
-386 INKPK
+386 KK
-391 QDLAQMGGGVVVRGG
+391 DFAQMGGGVMVR
-406 SNLTLPTSAVID
+406 SHASLSLPASARID
-418 NNNAALAGD
+418 NNHAALAGD
-427 DLYAE
+427 DLCAE
-432 QGAKISFGET
+432 QDAKISFGKT

-473 WTDNTPWHVKAVKAG
+473 WTDNTPWHVDAVEAR
-488 SYETPI
+488 SYETPV

-516 GADFAE
+516 GAELAE

-536 SRVKNAA
+536 SHAKNAA

-576 EVKGNKANVTYDTSV
+576 EVKGNKANVTYDTSA

-606 LTYQVDGKDVE
+606 LTYSVDGKDVE

-627 TYTKPAEPATPSEP
+627 TYTKPAEPSEP
-641 KKPGKA
+641 KTPGTS
-647 TKQGLPKTGD
+647 TKQNLPKTGD
-657 ASLAAPVA
+657 VSLAAPVA
-665 FALAAVAAC
+665 CALAAVVAC
-674 GAGVVMRRRA
+674 GASVVMRRRG